1 MRGEMMNGVVF
12 LMHVEEM
19 DQAIS
24 SHQDGVR
31 TSLLRLDRSWR
42 ELLAFSLV
50 RNPARLKLAVKV
62 LEENKVS
69 SVDNAATESAHP
81 VDEDWLLSLKIVLH
95 PFIKVLVESMTLKFI
110 ADIDAESITL
120 QYELAPPYQ

>member
-1 MRGEMMNGVVF
+1 MD
-12 LMHVEEM
+12 VEEM

-24 SHQDGVR
+24 SHQGGVR

-50 RNPARLKLAVKV
+50 RNPDRLKLAAKV
-62 LEENKVS
+62 LEEDKVS
-69 SVDNAATESAHP
+69 SVDNAATESAHLM
-81 VDEDWLLSLKIVLH
+81 DEDWLLSLKIVLQ

-120 QYELAPPYQ
+120 QHELAPPYQ